1 MFGFFEW
8 TTRMTIQSSK
18 EVDGAVGMI
27 AKACGSCCGTKW
39 GQTTA
44 AIVKVRVSQSVVVPI
59 SQAAAAAEPS
69 EINRKNWTLVPNN
82 RVAAEQE
89 VNT

>member
-1 MFGFFEW
+1 
-8 TTRMTIQSSK
+8 MTIQSSK

-44 AIVKVRVSQSVVVPI
+44 AIVKVRVSQSVVVR
-59 SQAAAAAEPS
+59 QLYKRRNFE
-69 EINRKNWTLVPNN
+69 RGGTL
-82 RVAAEQE
+82 Q
-89 VNT
+89 